1 MVKNKNNISLWKDAF
16 DQAKWKNQSKIKEL
30 LSQINVM
37 EGIVKKYLKLVEK
50 DFPNLT
56 DHSID
61 HSNMLWEYADIIV
74 GDKKHYINPLEA
86 FILNS
91 VFLLHDGGMCY
102 SILNN
107 QSDIKKDSF
116 YMDYIASNKGAMSI
130 EELETEALFFS
141 VRQNHGDY
149 AIRIANELLNNEEYM
164 IPDVNYRQ
172 EFGEIIGKIC
182 KSHTC
187 NINYIERE
195 FGISYSSPNF
205 PTEWSIDYKK
215 ISYLLRTAD
224 AAHIDNLRTPKTIKM
239 ISAIVGKSKEHWT
252 FQKKIGFPHLVS
264 DGYLIYSTNLA
275 FKIEEQKAWW
285 FCYNALK
292 TLDNELKNAENYF
305 VSKEQEGFNA
315 KGVKYI
321 DDTIALGIN
330 SIKTN
335 GWDSINT
342 TIRVSNPI
350 HIAAELG
357 GVKLYGNRN
366 IAIRELIQNSIDA
379 IHLYRMLT
387 DQNNLSVGKIHV
399 GFEKVKDEYY
409 LTVSDNGI
417 GMSQNLLTNELLD
430 FGGSFWKSSKF
441 YSDFTGMAAKGFESI
456 GKFGIGFFSAFMLSN
471 KITVTSWK
479 YGENINSMRT
489 LDFYEGLLTN
499 PILRLPNNAEKS
511 SIIDRG
517 TSVKLRLGKDPY
529 KKGGIVYEDNFKTP
543 TLKSLIQ
550 FYIPSVD
557 VEIIITELD
566 GTVSHL
572 LPNSIQQLN
581 YLELIEYI
589 NIKNESFLLDE
600 DVSYTGISSAND
612 KIRELPIEPIGILE
626 KGKVVGRLA
635 LLPDKISYGL
645 SFRDGGNS
653 TALIMAKGIRVKP
666 FEGAVGYI
674 NTDDVISIKRDDAT
688 KVVSYKSMREWA
700 LKQIALIKEKKLEK
714 KYIKQL
720 KNLQITFNLFDENF
734 EILQTKV
741 NGVYKFITIRELKA
755 YIRGLKKVCIYGER
769 KGHKKL
775 PRTSDGLINK
785 SFGWDEIQDVV
796 IEKDITKLNS
806 SEKIIKKVFKDVWG
820 DFELKIESDIFSIE
834 EKEPYSNTWT
844 FTKRDK
850 KVKKN

>member
-1 MVKNKNNISLWKDAF
+1 MVKDKANISLWSEAF
-16 DQAKWKNQSKIKEL
+16 DETKWKNQSKIKEL
-30 LSQINVM
+30 LSQIDVM
-37 EGIVKKYLKLVEK
+37 EGIVKKYLRLVEN
-50 DFPNLT
+50 DFPTLT
-56 DHSID
+56 DHSIV

-74 GDKKHYINPLEA
+74 GNKKHYINPLEA

-107 QSDIKKDSF
+107 KFELKKDSV
-116 YMDYIASNKGAMSI
+116 YMDYIASNKGTMSKDD
-130 EELETEALFFS
+130 LESEALFFS

-149 AIRIANELLNNEEYM
+149 AIRITTELLNNEEFM

-187 NINYIERE
+187 NINYIDRE

-205 PTEWSIDYKK
+205 PAEWSIDYKK

-239 ISAIVGKSKEHWT
+239 ISAIAGKSKEHWT
-252 FQKKIGFPHLVS
+252 FQKKLGFPHLAS

-305 VSKEQEGFNA
+305 VSKGQDGFNA

-321 DDTIALGIN
+321 DDPIALGIN
-330 SIKTN
+330 SIKTS

-357 GVKLYGNRN
+357 GVKLYRNKN

-379 IHLYRMLT
+379 IHLYRVVT
-387 DQNNLSVGKIHV
+387 DQNNLLVGKINI
-399 GFEKVKDEYY
+399 GFEKIKNEYY

-417 GMSQNLLTNELLD
+417 GMGQNLLTNELLD

-441 YSDFTGMAAKGFESI
+441 YSDFKGMASKGFESI

-471 KITVTSWK
+471 RITVTSWK

-499 PILRLPNNAEKS
+499 PILRLPIDEEKA

-517 TSVKLRLGKDPY
+517 TSVKLKLDKDPY
-529 KKGGIVYEDNFKTP
+529 KKGGLIYEENFKTP
-543 TLKSLIQ
+543 TLKTLIQ

-557 VEIIITELD
+557 VEISVTELD
-566 GTVSHL
+566 GTVSSL
-572 LPNSIQQLN
+572 LPNSIEQLN
-581 YLELIEYI
+581 YLQLIEYI

-600 DVSYTGISSAND
+600 GVSYMRMHSTDD
-612 KIRELPIEPIGILE
+612 KIKELPMEPIGIFE

-635 LLPDKISYGL
+635 LLPDKFSNDIG
-645 SFRDGGNS
+645 FRSGSSS

-666 FEGAVGYI
+666 FGGAVGYI
-674 NTDDVISIKRDDAT
+674 NTNDVISVKRDDAT
-688 KVVSYKSMREWA
+688 KVVSYRAMREWA
-700 LKQIALIKEKKLEK
+700 LKQLALIKEKKLEK
-714 KYIKQL
+714 IFSKQIKD
-720 KNLQITFNLFDENF
+720 LQITFNLFDENF
-734 EILQTKV
+734 EILQMKV
-741 NGVYKFITIRELKA
+741 DGVYKYITIQELKV
-755 YIRGLKKVCIYGER
+755 YIKGRKKVCIYEER
-769 KGHKKL
+769 KTHKKL
-775 PRTSDGLINK
+775 PRTPDGLINN
-785 SFGWDEIQDVV
+785 SFGWYEIQDIV
-796 IEKDITKLNS
+796 IENDMVKLNN
-806 SEKIIKKVFKDVWG
+806 SEKIIKKAFKAIWG
-820 DFELKIESDIFSIE
+820 DFNLRIESDAFSIGQ
-834 EKEPYSNTWT
+834 KEPYSHTWT
-844 FTKRDK
+844 FTKKDNK
-850 KVKKN
+850 IEKN